1 MASVRLDTKN
11 VGDTIKI
18 KENGTARDFIVV
30 HKGSP
35 SSAYYGMDNG
45 VIVLRKDIHS
55 EGVYD
60 SSNND
65 YANSDVH
72 SWCNGTYL
80 NTIQE
85 DVRSQIMTVRIPYR
99 RGTSGSSVSTGANGL
114 QCKAFLLSTR
124 EVDSVESYSPNE
136 GAVFSYFSG
145 GGNSKRIARLNG
157 SPNYWW
163 LRSPFTYTGWVDGA
177 CYVYPSGVVYGYG
190 NDYVSGSYGRR
201 PAFVLPGTLYVDDSG
216 NVVTNEVPTAP
227 GSINVSSVVGGG
239 TTTITITAATD
250 PDGSISNYQYQRKV
264 DGGSWET
271 FQTTTTLTVQDHI
284 SSDWGTVQYRACAI
298 DNQGATGPY
307 VESTVYDVNSGYIT
321 IGGPSKNMGE
331 KDAPFTFSA
340 TIGVSG
346 LSGIQNINVKAW
358 VDSYL
363 KYEQTK
369 NQGDTISFEVDT
381 RTMAT
386 GSHTIRVTAEQAEDS
401 VLPAMEDYTF
411 TIPMEDVPEG
421 GRSVQAEDELG
432 NPIWFRVM
440 ARDVISTSGA
450 SIMNDIIDLR
460 TQHHGMTGQLEHVD
474 TVSNTTSYS
483 LARDSGSNY
492 AVVVYPQIAN
502 GTANPMLNFS
512 IPSTYNGTVTLGTIG
527 SANCQ
532 ANSITFTIP
541 NTAILSIYK
550 YALDSNG

>member
-1 MASVRLDTKN
+1 
-11 VGDTIKI
+11 
-18 KENGTARDFIVV
+18 
-30 HKGSP
+30 
-35 SSAYYGMDNG
+35 
-45 VIVLRKDIHS
+45 
-55 EGVYD
+55 
-60 SSNND
+60 
-65 YANSDVH
+65 
-72 SWCNGTYL
+72 
-80 NTIQE
+80 
-85 DVRSQIMTVRIPYR
+85 MTVKIPYR
-99 RGTSGSSVSTGANGL
+99 RGTSGSSVSSGANGL
-114 QCKAFLLSTR
+114 QCKAFLLSTK
-124 EVDSVESYSPNE
+124 EVDSTESYSPNE

-145 GGNSKRIARLNG
+145 GGNSKRIANLNG

-163 LRSPFTYTGWVDGA
+163 LRSPFTVSVNDAWFVWSDGDLDYSVDVHN
-177 CYVYPSGVVYGYG
+177 YSF
-190 NDYVSGSYGRR
+190 GRR

-216 NVVTNEVPTAP
+216 NVVTNESPTAP

-250 PDGSISNYQYQRKV
+250 PDGSIANYQYQRKV

-271 FQTTTTLTVQDHI
+271 FQTTTALSVSDSV

-321 IGGPSKNMGE
+321 IGGPSKSMGE

-346 LSGIQNINVKAW
+346 LSGIKNINVKAW
-358 VDSYL
+358 IDSFL
-363 KYEQTK
+363 KYNETK
-369 NQGDTISFEVDT
+369 SQGDTISFEVDT

-386 GSHTIRVTAEQAEDS
+386 GTHTIRVTAEQAEDS

-450 SIMNDIIDLR
+450 SIMNDIEDLR

-474 TVSNTTSYS
+474 TVANTTSYT
-483 LARDSGSNY
+483 LARVSGSNY
-492 AVVVYPQIAN
+492 AVVVYPQIAA
-502 GTANPMLNFS
+502 GTATPMLNFS
-512 IPSTYNGTVTLGTIG
+512 IPSTYNGTVALGSIG

-532 ANSITFTIP
+532 ADSIKFTIP

>member
-55 EGVYD
+55 NGVYD

-85 DVRSQIMTVRIPYR
+85 DVRNQIMTVRIPYR

-114 QCKAFLLSTR
+114 QCKAFLLSTK
-124 EVDSVESYSPNE
+124 EVDSTESYSPNE

-145 GGNSKRIARLNG
+145 GGNSKRIANLNG

-163 LRSPFTYTGWVDGA
+163 LRSPYTYYEYYAWYMRPDGSFDSNNR
-177 CYVYPSGVVYGYG
+177 VGYL
-190 NDYVSGSYGRR
+190 SYGRR

-216 NVVTNEVPTAP
+216 NVVTNESPTAP
-227 GSINVSSVVGGG
+227 GSISVSSVVGGG

-271 FQTTTTLTVQDHI
+271 FQTTTALTVQDHI

-386 GSHTIRVTAEQAEDS
+386 GSHTIRVS

-474 TVSNTTSYS
+474 TVSNTTTYT

-512 IPSTYNGTVTLGTIG
+512 IPSTYNGTVTLGSIG